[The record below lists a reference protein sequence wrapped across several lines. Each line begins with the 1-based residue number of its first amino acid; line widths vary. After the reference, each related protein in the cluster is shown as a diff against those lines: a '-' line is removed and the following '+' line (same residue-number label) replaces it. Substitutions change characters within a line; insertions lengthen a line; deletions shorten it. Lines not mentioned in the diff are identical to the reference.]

1 MNPLDPVLVATILA
15 FGGIG
20 VTGITEMLK
29 RLFKASGFWA
39 YVISLAVSAGATAF
53 ILVQASA
60 FALSPFLLYT
70 IVVFLEANGIY
81 KVVAKP
87 SIQ

>member
-1 MNPLDPVLVATILA
+1 MNLDPVLVATILA

-20 VTGITEMLK
+20 VTGLTEMLK

-39 YVISLAVSAGATAF
+39 YAISLVISAGATAF

-60 FALSPFLLYT
+60 LSISPFIFYT
-70 IVVFLEANGIY
+70 IIVFLEANGLY
-81 KVVAKP
+81 KIVAKP
-87 SIQ
+87 NVA